1 MPSFA
6 DHPMLSGIYEP
17 VVDDEIIVA
26 QLRDERLKNVL
37 DAEAAL
43 EVGVIDEVPQD
54 GKQVD
59 ELGFEIDELR
69 LKLGHC
75 LL

>member
-1 MPSFA
+1 MGDLHA
-6 DHPMLSGIYEP
+6 RYEP

-43 EVGVIDEVPQD
+43 EAIDSGPS
-54 GKQVD
+54 G
-59 ELGFEIDELR
+59 R
-69 LKLGHC
+69 LKDRPLNEITASRA
-75 LL
+75 